1 VALRL
6 GLLAVL
12 VVAAVAALPSARPQP
27 STTAQF
33 LNDLRS
39 GQVSAVR
46 YASSSVEVR
55 WSDGWRNWYRAS
67 LEDPLPSLPS
77 SPDGSTATSQ
87 YGTAQIWLDNAL
99 GATGHHRLDYEVI
112 SGSDRLSWARQ
123 VPWHGLSAAAGG
135 AALAAFLLMLSRRDH
150 RLGNR
155 WAWLWVMGTT
165 TGLGVL
171 LYLVLEPSPLWWRRS
186 GRRPMPARPAFLG
199 GVGLLIAVALKP
211 AIAVLS
217 LLVSS

>member
-6 GLLAVL
+6 GLLGVL

-27 STTAQF
+27 STTARF
-33 LNDLRS
+33 LVDLRS

-46 YASSSVEVR
+46 YASGSVEVR
-55 WSDGWRNWYRAS
+55 WSDGWWNWYRAS

-87 YGTAQIWLDNAL
+87 DGTAQTWLDNAL
-99 GATGHHRLDYEVI
+99 GTTGHHRLDYEVI

-150 RLGNR
+150 RFGNR

-165 TGLGVL
+165 PGLGVL
-171 LYLVLEPSPLWWRRS
+171 LYLVLEQSPLWWRRA
-186 GRRPMPARPAFLG
+186 GRRPLPARPAFLG
-199 GVGLLIAVALKP
+199 GAGLLIAVVLKP
-211 AIAVLS
+211 VIAVLS